1 MYFTKSTTATQEI
14 EKYKLDGNERHFLI
28 SGREINDIAIG
39 RYIEISNV
47 GLQMKLAGTYR
58 YTIYVHC
65 R

>member
-1 MYFTKSTTATQEI
+1 MYFTKYTTATQEI

-47 GLQMKLAGTYR
+47 GLQMKLAGT
-58 YTIYVHC
+58 T
-65 R
+65 